1 MASSCRV
8 VPIFN
13 LYLISVD
20 YAAAKL
26 MKVRKVSS
34 VPFLGVDLPYKVVFD
49 SLGSFLILEPDALN
63 LG

>member
-1 MASSCRV
+1 
-8 VPIFN
+8 
-13 LYLISVD
+13 
-20 YAAAKL
+20 

-34 VPFLGVDLPYKVVFD
+34 VPFLGVDLPYKVICG